1 MIDDLLG
8 GAEDPVDRPLSR
20 TNGQTVSTGFN
31 SGERG
36 GKGRSVMVSG
46 PFSLVETGQPAWSSS
61 STACAPGATAGLIS
75 SNGAAM
81 AFVLQEGRTRPAPLP
96 FFGQMAPKMEAQAV
110 RGSCGAEGC
119 VPRRAQRRVPLVRR
133 PDPGLVMPPQLD
145 RGAVPQ
151 TRLDRL
157 PFGGQALLN
166 ASLSRSF
173 WV

>member
-8 GAEDPVDRPLSR
+8 GAEDPVRRPVIANERPDGLDR
-20 TNGQTVSTGFN
+20 FN
-31 SGERG
+31 SGEQG

-61 STACAPGATAGLIS
+61 STACAPGATAWLIS

-81 AFVLQEGRTRPAPLP
+81 AFVSQEGRTRPAPLP
-96 FFGQMAPKMEAQAV
+96 FFGQRAPKMEAQAV
-110 RGSCGAEGC
+110 RGSCGAEGR

-145 RGAVPQ
+145 RGAVRQ
-151 TRLDRL
+151 TRLDRF
-157 PFGGQALLN
+157 PFSGQAFFN

-173 WV
+173 WA